1 MIVDKTSFHS
11 EFYFECLVTTLPLK
25 KEAQFVASDVV
36 AFRSQRSHANY
47 CNHLIS
53 NTNLSPLS

>member
-25 KEAQFVASDVV
+25 KEAQFVASGVV
-36 AFRSQRSHANY
+36 AFRSQRSHAQARSQD
-47 CNHLIS
+47 LEKGG
-53 NTNLSPLS
+53 LF